1 MTPRQVVYVAHPV
14 SGNVAGNI
22 ASAEA
27 LYAWLVEM
35 HPDVAFVMSWLVDV
49 LTGDDLDPE
58 RRERGLR
65 DCEAIAAR
73 CDGIVLVGPRLST
86 GMMRELAACRD
97 AGGWV
102 SNLTALGATPPT
114 SWDFDKRP
122 LEVGMDVWRIP

>member
-1 MTPRQVVYVAHPV
+1 MTRQVCYVAHPV
-14 SGNVAGNI
+14 SGNVDANI
-22 ASAEA
+22 ASAKE

-49 LTGDDLDPE
+49 VTGDDLDPE

-73 CDGIVLVGPRLST
+73 CDGIVLVGPRVST
-86 GMMRELAACRD
+86 GMLRELAACRD

-102 SNLTALGATPPT
+102 SNLTALGPTPPVH
-114 SWDFDKRP
+114 WDFTKSP
-122 LEVGMDVWRIP
+122 LEVGLDAWRQP